1 MQKGSKHRSVIS
13 IFNKIFGKL
22 VAIFK
27 VLVDAAAKLFKLF
40 SFPWIRAIHKHV
52 CLLHSCFCCF
62 FFCLF
67 VCLCACFLFICLF
80 VCLFLYLLAYL
91 FVCLFACVVIILLLI
106 LWHLLLFLC
115 IFTYLGSYGLTLCT
129 THCCPNNVQYIFDVC
144 SFSCLFVCL
153 HIYHYISIINFNFT
167 VYIYWIYDSVSL

>member
-13 IFNKIFGKL
+13 ILNKIFGKL

-40 SFPWIRAIHKHV
+40 HSLELELHINTFACCIVASAVSFFA
-52 CLLHSCFCCF
+52 CLFVYLLV
-62 FFCLF
+62 FCLF
-67 VCLCACFLFICLF
+67 ACLF
-80 VCLFLYLLAYL
+80 VCLFVYLLAYL
-91 FVCLFACVVIILLLI
+91 FVCLFACVVIILLFI

-129 THCCPNNVQYIFDVC
+129 THCRPNNV
-144 SFSCLFVCL
+144 
-153 HIYHYISIINFNFT
+153 
-167 VYIYWIYDSVSL
+167 